1 MCCLRVQ
8 GDEKQMGK
16 ACWDGE
22 HRKAVEGEAVMDKMV
37 GGNAS

>member
-1 MCCLRVQ
+1 
-8 GDEKQMGK
+8 MGN
-16 ACWDGE
+16 ACRDGE